1 MNVKFTNGGGRVDWF
16 LGESALFT
24 NVAGTGSQA
33 VCQPISAALW
43 GFPWHEKYTNLTRRV
58 HHSKERRHAQE
69 CVL

>member
-33 VCQPISAALW
+33 VCQPISAAL
-43 GFPWHEKYTNLTRRV
+43 
-58 HHSKERRHAQE
+58 
-69 CVL
+69 